1 MKTQNLQQKK
11 WYIIDSESKGKYSQ
25 HDLIKFLTKSIE
37 SSLRDY
43 FDAYILVTENIA
55 VKRGNATDTA
65 DIALG
70 AITQVA
76 FKNCTLFEKRS
87 TEIDGTLVDE
97 ANFINIA
104 MPMYNLIEYSD
115 NYSDTSGSL
124 WGFKRDEID
133 NNSNVT
139 NNDSTPSFK
148 YKAVILVIQ
157 KTMEQKME

>member
-55 VKRGNATDTA
+55 VKRRNATDTA

-76 FKNCTLFEKRS
+76 FKNCAPFEKCS
-87 TEIDGTLVDE
+87 TEVDGTPVDE
-97 ANFINIA
+97 GNFINIT
-104 MPMYNLIEYSD
+104 MPMHNLIEYSD

-124 WGFKRDEID
+124 WGFKRDEIG